1 MSRNGIGIMYY
12 YSSIWNSGS
21 YIIQLNKKIGFFVKM
36 FVCSELHKN
45 INNLKPEEKQ
55 KLKEYMIQTKELK
68 SNLNPKDIE
77 QPSLE
82 EYRSYLNSIYTT
94 FEKEEKNGIINLS
107 TPNKFRLLAD
117 LCEPLSKFNAL
128 DGPFLKFQQYE
139 RYKAKKIEEDLKY
152 NKIPSYMPMSK
163 FAFQPV
169 DDIKYFSAFK
179 LELMEINSNK
189 INVKEK
195 DNMFNQMMNFNMNN
209 NPYNQNDNMNN
220 PYNPN
225 NNMNNNPYN
234 QNDNM
239 NNPYNPN
246 NNMNNNPYNQN
257 DNMNNL
263 YNPNNNMNNNPY
275 NQNDNMNNL
284 YNPNNNMNNNPNLQQ
299 QNIGNEFITQNQLNQ
314 NQKDNIDLESLS
326 NFPDLSST
334 YLNSQTLNSNNDTLN
349 EGFANKN
356 YINHYDVIEEP
367 EEIFYINDTIIS
379 EKKIN
384 VSNKIKTSID
394 EIKKNNIPLAMQN
407 IANCIGIL
415 KNFPKDANSNFK

>member
-12 YSSIWNSGS
+12 YSSIWNSGD

-36 FVCSELHKN
+36 FVCSELHKY

-77 QPSLE
+77 QPSLD
-82 EYRSYLNSIYTT
+82 EYRNYLNSIYTT

-107 TPNKFRLLAD
+107 TPNKFRLIAD

-152 NKIPSYMPMSK
+152 NKIPSYIPMSK
-163 FAFQPV
+163 FAFQPF

-179 LELMEINSNK
+179 LESMEINSNK
-189 INVKEK
+189 INIKEK
-195 DNMFNQMMNFNMNN
+195 DNTFNQIMNFNMNN
-209 NPYNQNDNMNN
+209 NPYNQNENVNN

-234 QNDNM
+234 QNENI
-239 NNPYNPN
+239 NNPYN
-246 NNMNNNPYNQN
+246 
-257 DNMNNL
+257 L
-263 YNPNNNMNNNPY
+263 
-275 NQNDNMNNL
+275 
-284 YNPNNNMNNNPNLQQ
+284 NNNMNNNPNLQQ
-299 QNIGNEFITQNQLNQ
+299 QKIGNEFITQNQFYQ
-314 NQKDNIDLESLS
+314 NQKDKIDLESLS

-334 YLNSQTLNSNNDTLN
+334 YSNSQTLNSNNDTLN
-349 EGFANKN
+349 EGFGNNN
-356 YINHYDVIEEP
+356 YIKHYDVIEEP
-367 EEIFYINDTIIS
+367 EEIFYMNDSIIT
-379 EKKIN
+379 EKKKN
-384 VSNKIKTSID
+384 VSNKIKISID

>member
-12 YSSIWNSGS
+12 YSSIWNSGD

-36 FVCSELHKN
+36 FVCSELHKY

-77 QPSLE
+77 QPSLD
-82 EYRSYLNSIYTT
+82 EYRNYLNSIYTT

-107 TPNKFRLLAD
+107 TPNKFRLIAD

-152 NKIPSYMPMSK
+152 NKIPSYIPMSK
-163 FAFQPV
+163 FAFQPF

-179 LELMEINSNK
+179 LESMEINSNK
-189 INVKEK
+189 INIKEK
-195 DNMFNQMMNFNMNN
+195 DNTFNQIMNFNMNN
-209 NPYNQNDNMNN
+209 NPYNQNENVNN

-234 QNDNM
+234 QNENV

-257 DNMNNL
+257 ENM
-263 YNPNNNMNNNPY
+263 NNPY
-275 NQNDNMNNL
+275 NL
-284 YNPNNNMNNNPNLQQ
+284 NNNMNNNPNLQQ
-299 QNIGNEFITQNQLNQ
+299 QKIGNEFITQNQFYQ
-314 NQKDNIDLESLS
+314 NQKDKIDLESLS

-334 YLNSQTLNSNNDTLN
+334 YSNSQTLNSNNDTLN
-349 EGFANKN
+349 EGFGNNN
-356 YINHYDVIEEP
+356 YIKHYDVIEEP
-367 EEIFYINDTIIS
+367 EEIFYMNDSIIT
-379 EKKIN
+379 EKKKN
-384 VSNKIKTSID
+384 VSNKIKISID

>member
-12 YSSIWNSGS
+12 YSSIWNSGD

-36 FVCSELHKN
+36 FVCSELHKY

-77 QPSLE
+77 QPSLD
-82 EYRSYLNSIYTT
+82 EYRNYLNSIYTT

-107 TPNKFRLLAD
+107 TPNKFRLIAD

-152 NKIPSYMPMSK
+152 NKIPSYIPMSK
-163 FAFQPV
+163 FAFQPF

-179 LELMEINSNK
+179 LESMEINSNK
-189 INVKEK
+189 INIKEK
-195 DNMFNQMMNFNMNN
+195 DNTFNQIMNFNMNN
-209 NPYNQNDNMNN
+209 NPYNQNENVNN

-234 QNDNM
+234 QNENM
-239 NNPYNPN
+239 NNPYN
-246 NNMNNNPYNQN
+246 
-257 DNMNNL
+257 L
-263 YNPNNNMNNNPY
+263 
-275 NQNDNMNNL
+275 
-284 YNPNNNMNNNPNLQQ
+284 NNNMNNNPNLQQ
-299 QNIGNEFITQNQLNQ
+299 QKIGNEFITQNQFYQ
-314 NQKDNIDLESLS
+314 NQKDKIDLESLS

-334 YLNSQTLNSNNDTLN
+334 YSNSQTLNSNNDTLN
-349 EGFANKN
+349 EGFGNNN
-356 YINHYDVIEEP
+356 YIKHYDVIEEP
-367 EEIFYINDTIIS
+367 EEIFYMNDSIIT
-379 EKKIN
+379 EKKKN
-384 VSNKIKTSID
+384 VSNKIKISID

>member
-1 MSRNGIGIMYY
+1 MYY

-220 PYNPN
+220 
-225 NNMNNNPYN
+225 
-234 QNDNM
+234 
-239 NNPYNPN
+239 
-246 NNMNNNPYNQN
+246 
-257 DNMNNL
+257 
-263 YNPNNNMNNNPY
+263 
-275 NQNDNMNNL
+275 L

-367 EEIFYINDTIIS
+367 EEIFYMNDTIIS

-415 KNFPKDANSNFK
+415 KNFPKDKKTDFQ

>member
-12 YSSIWNSGS
+12 YSSIWNSGD

-36 FVCSELHKN
+36 FVCSELHKY

-68 SNLNPKDIE
+68 SHLNPKDIE
-77 QPSLE
+77 QPSLD
-82 EYRSYLNSIYTT
+82 EYRNYLNSIYTT

-107 TPNKFRLLAD
+107 TPNKFRLIAD

-152 NKIPSYMPMSK
+152 NKIPSYIPMSK
-163 FAFQPV
+163 FAFHPV

-189 INVKEK
+189 INIKEK
-195 DNMFNQMMNFNMNN
+195 DNTFNQIMNFNMNN
-209 NPYNQNDNMNN
+209 NPYNQNENVNN

-234 QNDNM
+234 QNENM

-246 NNMNNNPYNQN
+246 NNMNNNP
-257 DNMNNL
+257 
-263 YNPNNNMNNNPY
+263 
-275 NQNDNMNNL
+275 
-284 YNPNNNMNNNPNLQQ
+284 NLQQ
-299 QNIGNEFITQNQLNQ
+299 QKIGNEFITQNQFYQ
-314 NQKDNIDLESLS
+314 NQKDKIDLESLS

-334 YLNSQTLNSNNDTLN
+334 YSNSQTLNSNNDTLN
-349 EGFANKN
+349 EGFGNNN
-356 YINHYDVIEEP
+356 YIKHYDVIEEP
-367 EEIFYINDTIIS
+367 EEIFYMNDSIIT
-379 EKKIN
+379 EKKKN

>member
-12 YSSIWNSGS
+12 YSSIWNSGD

-36 FVCSELHKN
+36 FVCSELHKY

-77 QPSLE
+77 QPSLD
-82 EYRSYLNSIYTT
+82 EYRNYLNSIYTT

-107 TPNKFRLLAD
+107 TPNKFRLIAD

-152 NKIPSYMPMSK
+152 NKIPSYIPMSK
-163 FAFQPV
+163 FAFQPF

-179 LELMEINSNK
+179 LESMEINSNK
-189 INVKEK
+189 INIKEK
-195 DNMFNQMMNFNMNN
+195 DNTFNQIMNFNMNN
-209 NPYNQNDNMNN
+209 NPYNQNENVNN

-234 QNDNM
+234 QNENV

-257 DNMNNL
+257 ENM
-263 YNPNNNMNNNPY
+263 NNPY
-275 NQNDNMNNL
+275 NL
-284 YNPNNNMNNNPNLQQ
+284 NNNMNNNPNLQQ
-299 QNIGNEFITQNQLNQ
+299 QKIGNEFITQNQFYQ
-314 NQKDNIDLESLS
+314 NQKDKIDLESLS

-334 YLNSQTLNSNNDTLN
+334 YSNSQTLNSNNDTLN
-349 EGFANKN
+349 EGFGNNN
-356 YINHYDVIEEP
+356 YIKHYDVIEEP
-367 EEIFYINDTIIS
+367 EEIFYMNDSIIT
-379 EKKIN
+379 EKKKN

>member
-12 YSSIWNSGS
+12 YSSIWNSGD

-36 FVCSELHKN
+36 FVCSELHKY

-77 QPSLE
+77 QPSLD
-82 EYRSYLNSIYTT
+82 EYRNYLNSIYTT

-107 TPNKFRLLAD
+107 TPNKFRLIAD

-152 NKIPSYMPMSK
+152 NKIPSYIPMSK
-163 FAFQPV
+163 FAFQPF

-179 LELMEINSNK
+179 LESMEINSNK
-189 INVKEK
+189 INIKEK
-195 DNMFNQMMNFNMNN
+195 DNTFNQIMNFNMNN
-209 NPYNQNDNMNN
+209 NPYNQNENVNN

-234 QNDNM
+234 QNENM

-246 NNMNNNPYNQN
+246 NNMNNNP
-257 DNMNNL
+257 
-263 YNPNNNMNNNPY
+263 
-275 NQNDNMNNL
+275 
-284 YNPNNNMNNNPNLQQ
+284 NLQQ
-299 QNIGNEFITQNQLNQ
+299 QKIGNEFITQNQFYQ
-314 NQKDNIDLESLS
+314 NQKDKIDLESLS

-334 YLNSQTLNSNNDTLN
+334 YSNSQTLNSNNDTLN
-349 EGFANKN
+349 EGFGNNN
-356 YINHYDVIEEP
+356 YIKHYDVIEEP
-367 EEIFYINDTIIS
+367 EEIFYMNDSIIT
-379 EKKIN
+379 EKKKN
-384 VSNKIKTSID
+384 VSNKIKISID

>member
-12 YSSIWNSGS
+12 YSSIWNSGD

-36 FVCSELHKN
+36 FVCSELHKY

-77 QPSLE
+77 QPSLD
-82 EYRSYLNSIYTT
+82 EYRNYLNSIYTT

-107 TPNKFRLLAD
+107 TPNKFRLIAD

-152 NKIPSYMPMSK
+152 NKIPSYIPMSK
-163 FAFQPV
+163 FAFQPF

-179 LELMEINSNK
+179 LESMEINSNK
-189 INVKEK
+189 INIKEK
-195 DNMFNQMMNFNMNN
+195 DNTFNQIMNFNMNN
-209 NPYNQNDNMNN
+209 NPYNQNENVNNPYNPNNNNNQNENVNN

-234 QNDNM
+234 QNENM
-239 NNPYNPN
+239 NNPYN
-246 NNMNNNPYNQN
+246 
-257 DNMNNL
+257 L
-263 YNPNNNMNNNPY
+263 
-275 NQNDNMNNL
+275 
-284 YNPNNNMNNNPNLQQ
+284 NNNMNNNPNLQQ
-299 QNIGNEFITQNQLNQ
+299 QKIGNEFITQNQFYQ
-314 NQKDNIDLESLS
+314 NQKDKIDLESLS

-334 YLNSQTLNSNNDTLN
+334 YSNSQTLNSNNDTLN
-349 EGFANKN
+349 EGFGNNN
-356 YINHYDVIEEP
+356 YIKHYDVIEEP
-367 EEIFYINDTIIS
+367 EEIFYMNDSIIT
-379 EKKIN
+379 EKKKN
-384 VSNKIKTSID
+384 VSNKIKISID

>member
-12 YSSIWNSGS
+12 YSSIWNSGD

-36 FVCSELHKN
+36 FVCSELHKY

-77 QPSLE
+77 QPSLD
-82 EYRSYLNSIYTT
+82 EYRNYLNSIYTT

-107 TPNKFRLLAD
+107 TPNKFRLIAD

-152 NKIPSYMPMSK
+152 NKIPSYIPMSK
-163 FAFQPV
+163 FAFQPF

-179 LELMEINSNK
+179 LESMEINSNK
-189 INVKEK
+189 INIKEK
-195 DNMFNQMMNFNMNN
+195 DNTFNQIMNFNMNN
-209 NPYNQNDNMNN
+209 NPYNQNENVNNPYNPNNNMNNNPYNQNENMNN

-234 QNDNM
+234 QNENM
-239 NNPYNPN
+239 NNPYN
-246 NNMNNNPYNQN
+246 
-257 DNMNNL
+257 L
-263 YNPNNNMNNNPY
+263 
-275 NQNDNMNNL
+275 
-284 YNPNNNMNNNPNLQQ
+284 NNNMNNNPNLQQ
-299 QNIGNEFITQNQLNQ
+299 QKIGNEFITQNQFYQ
-314 NQKDNIDLESLS
+314 NQKDKIDLESLS

-334 YLNSQTLNSNNDTLN
+334 YSNSQTLNSNNDTLN
-349 EGFANKN
+349 EGFGNNN
-356 YINHYDVIEEP
+356 YIKHYDVIEEP
-367 EEIFYINDTIIS
+367 EEIFYMNDSIIT
-379 EKKIN
+379 EKKKN
-384 VSNKIKTSID
+384 VSNKIKISID

>member
-12 YSSIWNSGS
+12 YSSIWNSGN

-36 FVCSELHKN
+36 FVCSELHKY

-68 SNLNPKDIE
+68 SHLNPKDIE
-77 QPSLE
+77 QPSLD
-82 EYRSYLNSIYTT
+82 EYRTYLNSIYTT

-107 TPNKFRLLAD
+107 SPNKFRLIAD

-152 NKIPSYMPMSK
+152 NKIPSYIPMSK
-163 FAFQPV
+163 FAFHPV

-189 INVKEK
+189 INIKEK
-195 DNMFNQMMNFNMNN
+195 DNMFNQMMKFNMNN
-209 NPYNQNDNMNN
+209 NPYNQNENMNN

-234 QNDNM
+234 QNENM
-239 NNPYNPN
+239 NNP
-246 NNMNNNPYNQN
+246 
-257 DNMNNL
+257 
-263 YNPNNNMNNNPY
+263 
-275 NQNDNMNNL
+275 

-299 QNIGNEFITQNQLNQ
+299 QNIGNEFIPQNQLYQ
-314 NQKDNIDLESLS
+314 NQKDIIDLESLS

-334 YLNSQTLNSNNDTLN
+334 YSNSQTLNSNNDTLN
-349 EGFANKN
+349 EGFGNKTN
-356 YINHYDVIEEP
+356 INHYDVIEEP
-367 EEIFYINDTIIS
+367 EEIFYMNDTIIT
-379 EKKIN
+379 EKKKN